1 MHKGL
6 THLIGTGLLRA
17 YMHGYFMDVR
27 LYHKAKA
34 IADPFAY
41 EEYRKSKI
49 RQKIEEAR
57 ESRVKLRVCLTV
69 TVCGNTMWFGSQL
82 LK

>member
-1 MHKGL
+1 
-6 THLIGTGLLRA
+6 
-17 YMHGYFMDVR
+17 MHGYFIDIR

-57 ESRVKLRVCLTV
+57 ESRVKLKVCINV
-69 TVCGNTMWFGSQL
+69 IV
-82 LK
+82 